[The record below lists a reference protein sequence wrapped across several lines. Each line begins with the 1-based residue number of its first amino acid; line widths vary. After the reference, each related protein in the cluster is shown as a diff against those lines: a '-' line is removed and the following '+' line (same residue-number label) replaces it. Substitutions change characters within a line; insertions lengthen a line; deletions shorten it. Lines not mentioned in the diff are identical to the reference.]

1 MISEGKKH
9 KKGIALIFILLIFS
23 LLFNGIYLYRAYREK
38 YALIVRS
45 YNIESNIMQYLN
57 RIKLSLEEENDEEVQ
72 CNMGLLRYE
81 CQLMDFTL
89 KELRFLCKPL
99 HKFVY
104 TAPFTDWYQNDLRFK
119 VDDKNL
125 DAIEGYIT
133 SYSELKKTL
142 DNIEPEKLSV
152 SKLMFY
158 YESVLGIDIQ

>member
-1 MISEGKKH
+1 MDCYIVAIGGGEIK
-9 KKGIALIFILLIFS
+9 
-23 LLFNGIYLYRAYREK
+23 EK
-38 YALIVRS
+38 ET
-45 YNIESNIMQYLN
+45 ES
-57 RIKLSLEEENDEEVQ
+57 
-72 CNMGLLRYE
+72 RYE

-89 KELRFLCKPL
+89 KELCFLCKPL

-104 TAPFTDWYQNDLRFK
+104 TASFTDWYQNDLRFK